1 MRPSPKISGTPCH
14 HTQNSLWTHS
24 GHPRSTRT
32 FQLAPSYTGTMTS
45 WSIQCQLQEPRYMT
59 DMWTKDHGMTKELRA
74 SSSTKHQNTTGA
86 ASAAYQP
93 QTTWHQNIQLSGIL
107 PQLHQCTSTEST
119 WHHLHHAAPVERT
132 PPRWW
137 HLQPT
142 GWFSPS
148 TCTTPHGC
156 PITAWHT
163 LQSNSK
169 GANTK
174 QPDKAPVNNR
184 NAGPTTISETKQ
196 AHPIGA
202 IISKKFK
209 GGKCN
214 EGEVEEHFP
223 RKDLCKVKHSN
234 GDIEDFTA
242 KEISEHKKPRQA
254 HSRSQQLAVDNC
266 KQAMQKVTRDLKMVR
281 PQNVSPTQT
290 TESVSSSCPCMQT
303 SSKQWSQCIWQR
315 ISNVIAVDDKT
326 NNKETVST
334 TVNSVSTSMNLWK
347 SIFQFQI

>member
-174 QPDKAPVNNR
+174 QPNKAPVNNR

-209 GGKCN
+209 GGKCH

-266 KQAMQKVTRDLKMVR
+266 KQAMQMVTRGRCQGLKMCH
-281 PQNVSPTQT
+281 QLKQLSPFHHHVHACKLHRNNGVNAFDRGSPMLLPWMTKQT
-290 TESVSSSCPCMQT
+290 TKRQCQQ
-303 SSKQWSQCIWQR
+303 QW
-315 ISNVIAVDDKT
+315 
-326 NNKETVST
+326 TV
-334 TVNSVSTSMNLWK
+334 L
-347 SIFQFQI
+347 